1 MKRRSRSVIVIALL
15 TALFLCAE
23 TVMVSAASL
32 SEIRKDIREKQEEL
46 NDSKSQEKSLRDQI
60 YDLERQINSKE
71 NDIDKLESAIA
82 EAEVDLAEA
91 EKDVETQSDNLGA
104 RLRNMYKTGS
114 VGFVDVLLD
123 SNSFSEFL
131 TNLDLVGMIYES
143 DQEVLDGLQDAYDE
157 IDRQKKEIEAAK
169 TDAEEQKAALEASQ
183 AEIAEKKAEIAA
195 DVEET
200 EKELDRLE
208 ADAEAL
214 SSTIRDQG
222 SSSSDSTY
230 LGGEMAWP
238 APSYTRISSYF
249 GTRIHPITGKK
260 KTHGGLDLAAP
271 GGSPILAANSGKVI
285 ISGYD
290 YSYGNYIV
298 IDHGGGVS
306 TLYAHASKRLVSKGQ
321 SVSRGQQIAKVGTTG
336 SSTGN
341 HLHFEVRIN
350 GTRVNPLPYI
360 T

>member
-1 MKRRSRSVIVIALL
+1 MKRRSRIVIVIALL
-15 TALFLCAE
+15 TAMFMCAE

-32 SEIRKDIREKQEEL
+32 SEIRKDIREKQQEL
-46 NDSKSQEKSLRDQI
+46 NDSRSQEKSLGDQVAQ
-60 YDLERQINSKE
+60 LESQINSKE
-71 NDIDKLESAIA
+71 NDIAELEAAIE
-82 EAEVDLAEA
+82 EAEFELEKAE
-91 EKDVETQSDNLGA
+91 EKVQVQSDNLGA

-157 IDRQKKEIEAAK
+157 IDRQKKEIEEAK
-169 TDAEEQKAALEASQ
+169 TDAEEQKATLEENKAV
-183 AEIAEKKAEIAA
+183 IAEKKAAIAA
-195 DVEET
+195 DAEET
-200 EKELDRLE
+200 QKELNKLE
-208 ADAEAL
+208 ADAQAL
-214 SSTIRDQG
+214 TATIRDQG
-222 SSSSDSTY
+222 SSSSNSTY

-249 GTRIHPITGKK
+249 AGRIDPITGKK
-260 KTHGGLDLAAP
+260 SNHGGLDLASP
-271 GGSPILAANSGKVI
+271 YGSPILAANSGKVI
-285 ISGYD
+285 IAGYH
-290 YSYGNYIV
+290 YSYGNYVV

-306 TLYAHASKRLVSKGQ
+306 TLYGHSSKLLVSRGQ
-321 SVSRGQQIAKVGTTG
+321 SVSRGQQIAKVGSTG
-336 SSTGN
+336 RSTGN

-350 GTRVNPLPYI
+350 GTRVDPLPYI